1 MTNKIL
7 QEACDTVAAS
17 VREGMSLSRAME
29 NTGHFPPLLVQLV
42 ASGETNGTLPQQ
54 LDNASKD
61 QERELEMMLGVAMGL
76 LEPATIIFMGGAVC
90 VIVLAI
96 LTPIFEMTKLS

>member
-1 MTNKIL
+1 
-7 QEACDTVAAS
+7 
-17 VREGMSLSRAME
+17 
-29 NTGHFPPLLVQLV
+29 
-42 ASGETNGTLPQQ
+42 
-54 LDNASKD
+54 
-61 QERELEMMLGVAMGL
+61 MLGVAMGL

>member
-1 MTNKIL
+1 
-7 QEACDTVAAS
+7 V
-17 VREGMSLSRAME
+17 
-29 NTGHFPPLLVQLV
+29 FPPLLVQLV

-54 LDNASKD
+54 LDNAAKD

-76 LEPATIIFMGGAVC
+76 LEPATIIFMGGAVL
-90 VIVLAI
+90 VIVMAI